1 MPARERDRLVK
12 GSDPYGDACTE
23 KMRRLVKLRGV
34 GAEFAPVLTPEV
46 FYRSF
51 QNRRQVASYVGL
63 TPAKFNDIRTFAKI
77 TVKSDP
83 ICLRTTLALYPISR
97 SDRLYGL
104 K

>member
-1 MPARERDRLVK
+1 MPARERDRLVN

-51 QNRRQVASYVGL
+51 QKPPASRQLRRLDAGNV
-63 TPAKFNDIRTFAKI
+63 
-77 TVKSDP
+77 
-83 ICLRTTLALYPISR
+83 
-97 SDRLYGL
+97 
-104 K
+104 